1 MPGALEALDEVLAG
15 VDGGGTTAAEAIER
29 LLAAQI
35 TLRNSRRLATAMRS
49 SRLPAIKTLADFD
62 FSFQP
67 SVKTLTN
74 TRHTALL
81 VVDEIGYLPV
91 TRSGAILFF
100 QLVNRRYE
108 HASTLVTSNK
118 GFEQWGEILHDEV
131 MAAALL
137 DRLLPR
143 RLRGARRE
151 RGSRVMMGVR
161 TPSGAPAPVA
171 TLPPRRL
178 PKSVLFSMA
187 RSVHFLVAIDIG
199 WAPGEMEPA
208 PGNSPGGDRQRCRS
222 RGLLA
227 GERRTGSRLFYGSAR
242 S

>member
-1 MPGALEALDEVLAG
+1 M
-15 VDGGGTTAAEAIER
+15 
-29 LLAAQI
+29 
-35 TLRNSRRLATAMRS
+35 
-49 SRLPAIKTLADFD
+49 
-62 FSFQP
+62 
-67 SVKTLTN
+67 
-74 TRHTALL
+74 
-81 VVDEIGYLPV
+81 DEIGYLPV

-178 PKSVLFSMA
+178 PKSVPWPEVCIFWWPLTSDGHRERWSLPLA
-187 RSVHFLVAIDIG
+187 TVREAIVNAVVHADYSRGSAEPGRDYSTDRLDLDNPELPCFALTL
-199 WAPGEMEPA
+199 APTRLAFRRRQRILGHQDSEKLI
-208 PGNSPGGDRQRCRS
+208 GNSDGPPGRE
-222 RGLLA
+222 A
-227 GERRTGSRLFYGSAR
+227 PP
-242 S
+242 